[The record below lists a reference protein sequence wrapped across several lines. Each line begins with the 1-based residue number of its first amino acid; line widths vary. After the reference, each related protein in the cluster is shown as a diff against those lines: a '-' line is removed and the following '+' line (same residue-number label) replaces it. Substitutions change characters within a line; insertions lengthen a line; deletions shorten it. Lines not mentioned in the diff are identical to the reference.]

1 MKSARICPAEFSD
14 QGGDK
19 MNNWM
24 KSCIVSALLWVM
36 PSSAFAMSRFEP
48 FIPSLVSFLFVV
60 VMFLVFREVVC
71 WYWKIN
77 VRIELLTEIRDLL
90 KNQAK

>member
-1 MKSARICPAEFSD
+1 MK
-14 QGGDK
+14 K
-19 MNNWM
+19 WM
-24 KSCIVSALLWVM
+24 KYCIASALLFAI
-36 PSSAFAMSRFEP
+36 PSYAFAMNQLEP
-48 FIPSLVSFLFVV
+48 FVPMLMSFLFIL

-77 VRIELLTEIRDLL
+77 LRIELLTEIRDLL

>member
-1 MKSARICPAEFSD
+1 MK
-14 QGGDK
+14 K
-19 MNNWM
+19 WM
-24 KSCIVSALLWVM
+24 KYCTVPALFFATPAYASAM
-36 PSSAFAMSRFEP
+36 TQFEP
-48 FIPSLVSFLFVV
+48 FVPMLMSFLFLLVL
-60 VMFLVFREVVC
+60 FLVFREVVC